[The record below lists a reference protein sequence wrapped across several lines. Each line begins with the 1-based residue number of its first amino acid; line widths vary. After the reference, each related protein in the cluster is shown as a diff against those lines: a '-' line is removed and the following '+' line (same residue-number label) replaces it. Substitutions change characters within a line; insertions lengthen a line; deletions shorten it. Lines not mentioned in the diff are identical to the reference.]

1 MNSIIEI
8 VIYVVAILGI
18 FFTYISLQSYD
29 ELNNR
34 SSEYNI
40 CNSDIKKIEIIVKT
54 INYDESEIEEIMR
67 VIKYGK
73 FDNLSNI
80 VDNIKIEK
88 YNS

>member
-8 VIYVVAILGI
+8 VIYIVAILGI
-18 FFTYISLQSYD
+18 IFTYISLKSYE
-29 ELNNR
+29 ELY
-34 SSEYNI
+34 SI
-40 CNSDIKKIEIIVKT
+40 GSDNDSCRLDFKKVEVVIKT
-54 INYDESEIEEIMR
+54 INYNEDEIEELMR
-67 VIKYGK
+67 VIKNGK

>member
-8 VIYVVAILGI
+8 VIYIVAILGI
-18 FFTYISLQSYD
+18 IFTYISLKNND
-29 ELNNR
+29 ELYSIGVEEKNCR
-34 SSEYNI
+34 L
-40 CNSDIKKIEIIVKT
+40 DVKKVEIIVKT
-54 INYDESEIEEIMR
+54 INYDEYEIEDLME

-88 YNS
+88 HNS

>member
-8 VIYVVAILGI
+8 VIYIVAILGI
-18 FFTYISLQSYD
+18 FFTYISLKDYD
-29 ELNNR
+29 ELYSRN
-34 SSEYNI
+34 SEYNI
-40 CNSDIKKIEIIVKT
+40 CSSNVKKVEVIVKT
-54 INYDESEIEEIMR
+54 INYSESEIEELMR
-67 VIKYGK
+67 VIKNAK

>member
-1 MNSIIEI
+1 MNSIIEL
-8 VIYVVAILGI
+8 VIYFIAILGI
-18 FFTYISLQSYD
+18 FFTYLSLKDYD

-40 CNSDIKKIEIIVKT
+40 CNSNIKKIEIVVKT
-54 INYDESEIEEIMR
+54 INYDENEIEEIMR
-67 VIKYGK
+67 VIKNGK